1 MENVK
6 KLFCKDIFP
15 LGKVSQKNAEKSG
28 DLPNLGGGH
37 PEPNSIFEKKVKKV
51 FQGPHRTILGHPK
64 HVLHLV
70 LSPNAIAKAFNVMQ
84 CIGLSAPL
92 ISDFGL
98 FWANVN

>member
-1 MENVK
+1 MP
-6 KLFCKDIFP
+6 FGTFP
-15 LGKVSQKNAEKSG
+15 KI
-28 DLPNLGGGH
+28 H
-37 PEPNSIFEKKVKKV
+37 PFWRCGASLSAVQSKGR
-51 FQGPHRTILGHPK
+51 FQGAHRTILGHPK

-98 FWANVN
+98 FWANVKLYNRSKFKDF

>member
-1 MENVK
+1 MIINTIMIRDQTLFLK
-6 KLFCKDIFP
+6 KKRF
-15 LGKVSQKNAEKSG
+15 
-28 DLPNLGGGH
+28 
-37 PEPNSIFEKKVKKV
+37 

-84 CIGLSAPL
+84 CIGPSAPL